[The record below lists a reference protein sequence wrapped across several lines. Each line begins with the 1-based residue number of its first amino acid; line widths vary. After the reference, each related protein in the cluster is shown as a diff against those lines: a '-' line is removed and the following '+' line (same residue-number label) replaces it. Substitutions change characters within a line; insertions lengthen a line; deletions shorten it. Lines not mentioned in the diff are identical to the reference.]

1 MRAEADDRAGD
12 RAGDRARRR
21 RRWAGAALVAAVVL
35 AGLGLSAG
43 GAAAVRRVEQRYAA
57 QTMDRYT
64 EDVSTAV
71 TERVERYSD
80 TLLDLAGSIGAQ
92 PELTAA
98 GFAASSS
105 GLNWERLPGASGVA
119 FAVPG
124 TDAEVPGIQRYWRE
138 HGVPTLTLAPV
149 GTGTE
154 HAFAVLSRPFDG
166 VAAVA
171 GRDLT
176 QAPEAAEALRVARDS
191 GEFAVSRAYV
201 LLKDRQLPQ
210 AEQQLSFTLAVPV
223 RNHADGRFR
232 GWVVMGL
239 RGGDFLNETLRS
251 HARGAVRVLLTEG
264 WSGAGRVVA
273 SVSTGAE
280 IQDDPLNRR
289 QVVTVGQRHWELAL
303 YPTDRLLNGAD
314 RRMAALTLGAGLVIT
329 LLLGA
334 LVAILS
340 GARNR
345 AMAQVDEATAALRE
359 DIERRE
365 ETEQRLRE
373 REHELQRLA
382 FHDPL
387 TGLANRVLFYERVQH
402 ALLTHA
408 RERRMF
414 AVLFVDLD
422 GFKQVNDGLGHAA
435 GDAVLRE
442 VAIRLRN
449 CVRASDTVARFGG
462 DEFAIMAE
470 QLADPADVRVTA
482 NRIVKAMEQPFHVG
496 EPPARI
502 SASVGIALNG
512 AGDAD
517 AILKEADEAMYLAKT
532 AGKNRF
538 VLTE

>member
-1 MRAEADDRAGD
+1 M
-12 RAGDRARRR
+12 
-21 RRWAGAALVAAVVL
+21 VL
-35 AGLGLSAG
+35 AGFGLSGG
-43 GAAAVRRVEQRYAA
+43 GAAAVHRVEQRYAA

-80 TLLDLAGSIGAQ
+80 TLMDLAASIGAQ
-92 PELTAA
+92 PNLTAA
-98 GFAASSS
+98 DFAASSS

-124 TDAEVPGIQRYWRE
+124 TDSEVPGIQRYWRE
-138 HGVPTLTLAPV
+138 RGVPTLTLDPV
-149 GTGTE
+149 GAGAE
-154 HAFAVLSRPFDG
+154 HAFVVFSRPFDG

-171 GRDLT
+171 GRDLA
-176 QAPEAAEALRVARDS
+176 QAPEPAEALRVARDS

-201 LLKDRQLPQ
+201 LLKDRQLPPAQ
-210 AEQQLSFTLAVPV
+210 QQLSFTLVVPV
-223 RNHADGRFR
+223 HNHADGRFR

-239 RGGDFLNETLRS
+239 RGGDFLNETLLS

-264 WSGAGRVVA
+264 GTGTGRVVA
-273 SVSTGAE
+273 SVSAGQE
-280 IQDDPLNRR
+280 ITDDPLNRR

-334 LVAILS
+334 LVAILA

-345 AMAQVDEATAALRE
+345 AMTQVDEATAALRE
-359 DIERRE
+359 DIERRQ
-365 ETEQRLRE
+365 ETEARLRE

-408 RERRMF
+408 RERRTF

-470 QLADPADVRVTA
+470 QLADPTDVQVTA
-482 NRIVKAMEQPFHVG
+482 NRIVKALEQPFHVG
-496 EPPARI
+496 EPPALI
-502 SASVGIALNG
+502 SASVGVALSG

-517 AILKEADEAMYLAKT
+517 AILKDADEAMYLAKT

-538 VLTE
+538 VLAE